1 MVLYPKDVIMEI
13 VKTVNMEEN
22 NKTNENEDF
31 KEIFDD
37 LSVDPNT
44 LVPLPAEPKP
54 TNILPLSKPQYL
66 HKDAIKLLDEEFEE
80 FQPTIRNRQKF
91 FGIYNSL
98 FYEISLKLHQFFYQ
112 KSSLY
117 AGSYIDPTFSQIVK
131 LKDEIKSI
139 KRQINTV
146 EQHHPFFK
154 NGSILIPSNQ
164 WDADS
169 SKFRISSEKYYMH
182 SGKARR
188 IPWDYGM
195 YLPIKRKL
203 GYNPPTGEIS
213 DDTYAL
219 RVSPSTI
226 ASLPKGPRL
235 HSIDTL
241 YISSYDVN
249 IYGG

>member
-1 MVLYPKDVIMEI
+1 MVFYQKAVIMEI
-13 VKTVNMEEN
+13 VKTVNMEEKNEKN
-22 NKTNENEDF
+22 NKYNY
-31 KEIFDD
+31 D

-44 LVPLPAEPKP
+44 LVSLPPESKP
-54 TNILPLSKPQYL
+54 TNILSLNKPQYL

-80 FQPTIRNRQKF
+80 FQPIIRNRQKF

-98 FYEISLKLHQFFYQ
+98 FYEMSSKLHQHFYQ

-117 AGSYIDPTFSQIVK
+117 AGGYIDPTYPQIAR
-131 LKDEIKSI
+131 LNDEIQST
-139 KRQINTV
+139 KRQINTI

-164 WDADS
+164 WDADP

-203 GYNPPTGEIS
+203 GYIPPTGEIA

-219 RVSPSTI
+219 RVSPATI
-226 ASLPKGPRL
+226 AALPKGPRL